1 MKKIRQISTY
11 SFSRQFTRGKQARS
25 LGPGLLA
32 STQDGI
38 LAGDSLA
45 SQSSY
50 PSYRRCNRGIPG
62 VMPPSIL
69 RIAQKNSAQQ
79 SHSRL
84 VNFHFICNP
93 ANCHKQKNKCYFQ
106 KMLSPE
112 SPGGTTSQVSCEFST
127 FHPPKVWYPPPAGDR
142 PPRDTL
148 RVVTITNTGLLQ
160 RQVKQKKLR
169 MLAMPAMARN
179 LSLCPNAS

>member
-1 MKKIRQISTY
+1 MIKTRNLNVKKLLKKLRQISTSTY

-50 PSYRRCNRGIPG
+50 PSYIRCNRGIPG

-69 RIAQKNSAQQ
+69 RLAQNNAQQ
-79 SHSRL
+79 SHFRL
-84 VNFHFICNP
+84 VNFHCICNP

-142 PPRDTL
+142 PPQRYFACRHNHEH
-148 RVVTITNTGLLQ
+148 RV
-160 RQVKQKKLR
+160 
-169 MLAMPAMARN
+169 
-179 LSLCPNAS
+179 ASTSG

>member
-1 MKKIRQISTY
+1 MQPRNSG
-11 SFSRQFTRGKQARS
+11 SN
-25 LGPGLLA
+25 A
-32 STQDGI
+32 SVYPKN
-38 LAGDSLA
+38 
-45 SQSSY
+45 SS
-50 PSYRRCNRGIPG
+50 
-62 VMPPSIL
+62 
-69 RIAQKNSAQQ
+69 KNSAQQ

-84 VNFHFICNP
+84 VNFHFICNL
-93 ANCHKQKNKCYFQ
+93 ANCQKQKNKCYFQ

-142 PPRDTL
+142 PPKDTL

-179 LSLCPNAS
+179 LSLFPNAGPKQIRLVSSLLRFL

>member
-1 MKKIRQISTY
+1 MKKLRQISTY

-50 PSYRRCNRGIPG
+50 PTYRRCNRGIPG

-69 RIAQKNSAQQ
+69 KKLKNSAQQ

-93 ANCHKQKNKCYFQ
+93 ANCHRALAELLPRFHVSSLHFIPQRFGTHHQPEIAPPEILCVSSQSRTQGCFNVR
-106 KMLSPE
+106 LS
-112 SPGGTTSQVSCEFST
+112 
-127 FHPPKVWYPPPAGDR
+127 
-142 PPRDTL
+142 
-148 RVVTITNTGLLQ
+148 
-160 RQVKQKKLR
+160 KK
-169 MLAMPAMARN
+169 
-179 LSLCPNAS
+179 

>member
-1 MKKIRQISTY
+1 MIKTRNLNVKKLLKKLRQISTSTY

-50 PSYRRCNRGIPG
+50 PSYIRCNRGIPG

-69 RIAQKNSAQQ
+69 RIAQKIVLNN
-79 SHSRL
+79 RTL
-84 VNFHFICNP
+84 V
-93 ANCHKQKNKCYFQ
+93 
-106 KMLSPE
+106 
-112 SPGGTTSQVSCEFST
+112 
-127 FHPPKVWYPPPAGDR
+127 W
-142 PPRDTL
+142 
-148 RVVTITNTGLLQ
+148 
-160 RQVKQKKLR
+160 
-169 MLAMPAMARN
+169 
-179 LSLCPNAS
+179 

>member
-1 MKKIRQISTY
+1 MLVPRGQPFA
-11 SFSRQFTRGKQARS
+11 SFLLFIFPDTVVFSGVGCVTGRSGLQRPRPCIGVLLHFAEFFYNRFRFACRS
-25 LGPGLLA
+25 LRLRGGPAVFSGSK
-32 STQDGI
+32 ST
-38 LAGDSLA
+38 
-45 SQSSY
+45 
-50 PSYRRCNRGIPG
+50 
-62 VMPPSIL
+62 
-69 RIAQKNSAQQ
+69 
-79 SHSRL
+79 
-84 VNFHFICNP
+84 
-93 ANCHKQKNKCYFQ
+93 KQPLTAFKCYFQ

-142 PPRDTL
+142 PPKDTL

-179 LSLCPNAS
+179 LSLCPNAGPKQIRLVSSLLRFL

>member
-1 MKKIRQISTY
+1 MRQVSTY

-62 VMPPSIL
+62 VMLPSIL
-69 RIAQKNSAQQ
+69 IKKLKKYGAQQ
-79 SHSRL
+79 SYPLL
-84 VNFHFICNP
+84 VDFHFSAILQTAKSKKHMLFSDDAKPREPWRN
-93 ANCHKQKNKCYFQ
+93 YFPGF
-106 KMLSPE
+106 MWFLYISSPKGLV
-112 SPGGTTSQVSCEFST
+112 PTTSRRSPPQRYFACRHNHEHRVAST
-127 FHPPKVWYPPPAGDR
+127 SG
-142 PPRDTL
+142 
-148 RVVTITNTGLLQ
+148 
-160 RQVKQKKLR
+160 
-169 MLAMPAMARN
+169 
-179 LSLCPNAS
+179 

>member
-1 MKKIRQISTY
+1 MIKTLETWMKKLLKKIRQISTY

-62 VMPPSIL
+62 VMPPSTL
-69 RIAQKNSAQQ
+69 RTSSKLC
-79 SHSRL
+79 SRAVL
-84 VNFHFICNP
+84 SLLDSRFICKP
-93 ANCHKQKNKCYFQ
+93 ANCHKQKRLPFSEDAKPREPRRNYFQ
-106 KMLSPE
+106 GFMWVLYISSLKGLVPTTCRGSPPQVYSACRHNHE
-112 SPGGTTSQVSCEFST
+112 HRVASTPG
-127 FHPPKVWYPPPAGDR
+127 
-142 PPRDTL
+142 
-148 RVVTITNTGLLQ
+148 
-160 RQVKQKKLR
+160 
-169 MLAMPAMARN
+169 
-179 LSLCPNAS
+179 

>member
-1 MKKIRQISTY
+1 
-11 SFSRQFTRGKQARS
+11 
-25 LGPGLLA
+25 
-32 STQDGI
+32 
-38 LAGDSLA
+38 
-45 SQSSY
+45 
-50 PSYRRCNRGIPG
+50 
-62 VMPPSIL
+62 
-69 RIAQKNSAQQ
+69 
-79 SHSRL
+79 
-84 VNFHFICNP
+84 
-93 ANCHKQKNKCYFQ
+93 
-106 KMLSPE
+106 MLSPE

-142 PPRDTL
+142 PPKDTL

>member
-1 MKKIRQISTY
+1 MQRTAWFIRLQNDDKNTRNLNEKTWMKKLLKKIRQISTY

-93 ANCHKQKNKCYFQ
+93 ANCHKQMLFSEDAKPWRNYFPGF
-106 KMLSPE
+106 MWVLYISSPKGLV
-112 SPGGTTSQVSCEFST
+112 PTTSRRSPPQRYFACRHNHEHRVAST
-127 FHPPKVWYPPPAGDR
+127 SG
-142 PPRDTL
+142 
-148 RVVTITNTGLLQ
+148 
-160 RQVKQKKLR
+160 
-169 MLAMPAMARN
+169 
-179 LSLCPNAS
+179 